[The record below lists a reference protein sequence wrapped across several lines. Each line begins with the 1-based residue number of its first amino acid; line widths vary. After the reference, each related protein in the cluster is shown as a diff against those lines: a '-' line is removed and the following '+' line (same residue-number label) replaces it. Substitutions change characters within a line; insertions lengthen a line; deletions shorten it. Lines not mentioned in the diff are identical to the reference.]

1 LRGGVDI
8 AGIADFVSFMPATAA
23 YLQPELRMKYGD
35 ERDPEARSFLRR
47 ISPLTNA
54 DRITRPLLVVQGKND
69 PWVPP
74 SQTDLVVNKL
84 RARGTEVWY
93 LSAADEGHSFRRKQD
108 RDAYYT
114 AFAQFLTKLFQSEP
128 P

>member
-1 LRGGVDI
+1 
-8 AGIADFVSFMPATAA
+8 
-23 YLQPELRMKYGD
+23 
-35 ERDPEARSFLRR
+35 
-47 ISPLTNA
+47 LTNA

-69 PWVPP
+69 PWVPA

-93 LSAADEGHSFRRKQD
+93 LLAADEGHVFRKKQD

-114 AFAQFLTKLFQSEP
+114 AFALFLTKLIQPEP